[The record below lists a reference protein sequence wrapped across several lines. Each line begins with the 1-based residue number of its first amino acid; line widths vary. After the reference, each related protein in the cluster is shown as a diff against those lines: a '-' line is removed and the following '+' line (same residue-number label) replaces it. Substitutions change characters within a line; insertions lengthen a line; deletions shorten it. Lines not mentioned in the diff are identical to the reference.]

1 MSEELSEQE
10 KLLRQRFFVAGL
22 VRLSGV
28 FILMFGFLILMERF
42 DWIQGSGARITGAL
56 ISVIGLF
63 QTLVFPRLLLRAFR
77 SPKDK

>member
-1 MSEELSEQE
+1 MLFRS
-10 KLLRQRFFVAGL
+10 
-22 VRLSGV
+22 
-28 FILMFGFLILMERF
+28 LMERF